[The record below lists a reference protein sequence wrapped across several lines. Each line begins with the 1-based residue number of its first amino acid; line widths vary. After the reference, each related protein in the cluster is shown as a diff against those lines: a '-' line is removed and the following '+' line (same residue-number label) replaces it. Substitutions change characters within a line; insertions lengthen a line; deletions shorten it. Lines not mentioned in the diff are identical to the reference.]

1 MASTSACVS
10 FAAVAVAV
18 PLDSCCMLAAQGI
31 PEAPTFYPTAE
42 EFTDPLAFIEKI
54 KPEGERSAK
63 FVTLFAS
70 RRLCYGIQ

>member
-1 MASTSACVS
+1 MSSASVS
-10 FAAVAVAV
+10 MAAVAVTA
-18 PLDSCCMLAAQGI
+18 LLASCCILAAQGI

-63 FVTLFAS
+63 SVAVFAFQI
-70 RRLCYGIQ
+70 LCNGIP